1 MRESYL
7 MTEIFIRGTKKSNIS
22 FKKIKYFQCFHRS
35 NNDKQLLDRLKD
47 LHTQINF
54 LTEKS
59 KGKYYS

>member
-7 MTEIFIRGTKKSNIS
+7 MTEILIRGTKKSNIS
-22 FKKIKYFQCFHRS
+22 FMKRKYFQCFRRS

-54 LTEKS
+54 LIEKS